1 MRNEITAHNMR
12 HYYAL
17 LIAHYVEVRVDEP
30 IIVVGGGA
38 AGMMAAGRA
47 ASLGAPVLLLEK
59 TPKLGNKLRITGK
72 GRCNVTNVAPWNDFI
87 ARFGANGRFLY
98 GAFSQFFVEDLRA
111 FLAERGVPT
120 TVERGGRVFPTANDA
135 DVVAEALV
143 SYLRQ
148 GRVDVRRRT
157 PVSELLTEDGRVAGV
172 RSGEREYRGRCV
184 IVATGGCSYPGTGS
198 TGDGYRLLAQLGHTI
213 IAPRPALVP
222 LVVAE
227 PFVGRLQ
234 GLSLRNVQLTL
245 LAEGR
250 ARQSLFGEMLFTSD
264 GVSGPIVL
272 TLSKA
277 AAEVA
282 ATGRAELS
290 IDLKPALSDEELDA
304 RLRRDL
310 DAFGR
315 RSYRHILAGL
325 LPRLL
330 VDVFVELTGVPGDK
344 PGNQVT
350 ATERARL
357 RALLRDLRLTV
368 TGTRPIG
375 EAIITAGGVATDE
388 LEPRTLQSRR
398 VHGLYCCG
406 EVLDVD
412 ADTGGYNLQAAF
424 STGHVAGE
432 AAARALGYRA

>member
-1 MRNEITAHNMR
+1 M
-12 HYYAL
+12 
-17 LIAHYVEVRVDEP
+17 DEA

-47 ASLGAPVLLLEK
+47 ASVGAPVLLLEK

-72 GRCNVTNVAPWNDFI
+72 GRCNVTNVAPWNEFI

-98 GAFSQFFVEDLRA
+98 GAFSQFFAEDLRA

-120 TVERGGRVFPTANDA
+120 VVERGGRVFPEANDA

-143 SYLRQ
+143 GYLRQ
-148 GRVDVRRRT
+148 GQVTVRRRT
-157 PVSELLTEDGRVAGV
+157 PVSQILMEDGRVTGV
-172 RSGEREYRGRCV
+172 LSGEREFRGRCV

-222 LVVAE
+222 LLVAE

-234 GLSLRNVQLTL
+234 GLSLRNIRVTL
-245 LAEGR
+245 LASGSVL
-250 ARQSLFGEMLFTSD
+250 QSLFGEMLFTSD

-272 TLSKA
+272 SLSKQAAEA
-277 AAEVA
+277 AAA
-282 ATGRAELS
+282 GRVELS

-310 DAFGR
+310 DSFGR

-344 PGNQVT
+344 PGHQVS
-350 ATERARL
+350 APERAL
-357 RALLRDLRLTV
+357 LLSLLRDLRLTV

-424 STGHVAGE
+424 STGYVAGE
-432 AAARALGYRA
+432 AAARALGYKA

>member
-1 MRNEITAHNMR
+1 
-12 HYYAL
+12 
-17 LIAHYVEVRVDEP
+17 VDEP

-148 GRVDVRRRT
+148 GRVNVRRRT

>member
-1 MRNEITAHNMR
+1 M
-12 HYYAL
+12 
-17 LIAHYVEVRVDEP
+17 DEP

>member
-1 MRNEITAHNMR
+1 M
-12 HYYAL
+12 
-17 LIAHYVEVRVDEP
+17 DEP

-72 GRCNVTNVAPWNDFI
+72 GRCNVTNVAPWNEFV

-98 GAFSQFFVEDLRA
+98 GAFSQFFVDDLRA

-120 TVERGGRVFPTANDA
+120 AVERGGRVFPAANDA

-148 GRVDVRRRT
+148 GRVTVRRRT
-157 PVSELLTEDGRVAGV
+157 PVSEILTEDGRVAGV

-213 IAPRPALVP
+213 ITPRPALVP

-250 ARQSLFGEMLFTSD
+250 ARQSLLGEMLFTSD

-277 AAEVA
+277 AAEAA

-310 DAFGR
+310 DTFGR

-330 VDVFVELTGVPGDK
+330 VDVFVDLTGVPADK
-344 PGNQVT
+344 PGHQVT
-350 ATERARL
+350 AMERARL